1 MLGRG
6 RGRATLVI
14 DRPSIDRSI
23 DITRIARVDGVEV
36 QHLAG
41 ATWVDRPAA
50 MIEPLIIQSFR
61 SASPD
66 LTVANWVSPTG
77 VPVQGT

>member
-50 MIEPLIIQSFR
+50 MIEPLII
-61 SASPD
+61 
-66 LTVANWVSPTG
+66 
-77 VPVQGT
+77 